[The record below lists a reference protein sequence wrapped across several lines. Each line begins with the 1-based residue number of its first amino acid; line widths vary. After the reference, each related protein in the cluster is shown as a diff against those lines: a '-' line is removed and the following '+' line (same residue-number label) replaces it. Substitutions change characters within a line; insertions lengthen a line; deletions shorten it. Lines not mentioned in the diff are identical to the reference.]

1 MPSKVLTRR
10 LQIKVEDHP
19 AELNNSCLGPSD
31 SYTGALQ
38 STLTCQ
44 VNFWLLLDK
53 EQVHRYL
60 PSFIT
65 DKFSNFY
72 GQDAEEEKSEKRGAL
87 SPSRQALSSL
97 SGMLFRQKSLQI
109 EVLGEEMP

>member
-10 LQIKVEDHP
+10 LQIKVQDHP

-72 GQDAEEEKSEKRGAL
+72 GQDAEEEKSEKEGLCPRLGK
-87 SPSRQALSSL
+87 PSQVYLAYFSD
-97 SGMLFRQKSLQI
+97 KNH
-109 EVLGEEMP
+109 